1 MGKLDLEGL
10 AVLGVNPHGEGL
22 ANLELGA
29 QKIDLKLTVSYLHF
43 NGIRFKR
50 TLSSGLILS

>member
-10 AVLGVNPHGEGL
+10 AVLGVDPHGEGL

-29 QKIDLKLTVSYLHF
+29 EKIDLRLTVSNLHI
-43 NGIRFKR
+43 NEV
-50 TLSSGLILS
+50 

>member
-10 AVLGVNPHGEGL
+10 AVLGVDSHGEGL

-29 QKIDLKLTVSYLHF
+29 QKIDLVLTVSNLFF
-43 NGIRFKR
+43 NVIW
-50 TLSSGLILS
+50 L